1 LLKVRKPPTLP
12 PDHFGESSPEYFALH
27 PKPRTPQDLTHH
39 NCINVRLPTAG
50 GLYAWEFE
58 KAGRELKVRVE
69 GQLVFNTATFAM
81 KAAIAGSGLAFVPED
96 RVQASMSD
104 GRLIRVLANWC
115 APFAGF
121 HMCYPP
127 RRQHAPA
134 FALLVDALRY
144 RER

>member
-1 LLKVRKPPTLP
+1 
-12 PDHFGESSPEYFALH
+12 
-27 PKPRTPQDLTHH
+27 
-39 NCINVRLPTAG
+39 
-50 GLYAWEFE
+50 
-58 KAGRELKVRVE
+58 VE